1 MNMLPVSVIVPVYN
15 EEAIIENS
23 VSMNIE
29 QLRQFNCDY
38 EILIINDGS
47 NDQSAEIIDR
57 CFGNMPEIKIVHKQA
72 NEGFGS
78 AIKTGVEFASK
89 EYLLCIPADSPLT
102 PEILKSFLGAASRA
116 DIIVSYRLKREGYS
130 ARMQLNSM
138 AYHFTVRSLFK
149 IHLRDFNWIHMYH
162 RRIFENGISIRSK
175 GMFMLAEVLIDAK
188 KKGYSFHEIPVRQTQ
203 RITGV
208 ATASK
213 LSTIFKTLKEIFAYY
228 RANHSG

>member
-1 MNMLPVSVIVPVYN
+1 MLPVSVIVPVYN

-23 VSMNIE
+23 VSRDIE

-47 NDQSAEIIDR
+47 SDQSAQIIDR
-57 CFGNMPEIKIVHKQA
+57 CFGNKPEIKIIHKQV

-89 EYLLCIPADSPLT
+89 EHLLCIPADSPLT
-102 PEILKSFLGAASRA
+102 SEVLQSFLQAASRA
-116 DIIVSYRLKREGYS
+116 DVIVSYRLKREGYS
-130 ARMQLNSM
+130 ARMQLNSL
-138 AYHFTVRSLFK
+138 AYHFIVRSLFR

-162 RRIFENGISIRSK
+162 RRIFENGTNIRSK
-175 GMFMLAEVLIDAK
+175 GIFMLAEVLIDAK
-188 KKGYSFHEIPVRQTQ
+188 RKGYTFHEIPVRQTQ